1 MRHLWLPFVA
11 AIGLENTLMSIKDDC
26 FARAAASL
34 AEAEVAGLQNVKD
47 RCLRSAAAWNAIA
60 TRVERTK
67 SLRANVEA
75 KSLAATTALA
85 ERPAD
90 KASALAVCNG

>member
-11 AIGLENTLMSIKDDC
+11 AIGLENTLM
-26 FARAAASL
+26 SL